1 MSNTIRSS
9 NKKMTVD
16 IFIPCFVDQIY
27 PQTAFNMIKVLEK
40 AGCTVNYNPNQTCCG
55 QPAFNGGYWEQ
66 CKDVGE
72 KFIRDFPNDRYIVSP
87 SASCVGMVKNYYP
100 ELFHNTVLHNEYKTI
115 QKNIFELSDFLVN
128 VLKITDLG
136 ASFTG
141 RATYHDSCSGLREVG
156 IRQEPRILLSHV
168 KGLELVEMNDTDTC
182 CGFGGT
188 FSVKYEQIA
197 VGMAEQKI
205 IHADETKADYLISTD
220 LSCLMHLDGYMK
232 KHGKKM
238 KVMHLA
244 DVLATT
250 L

>member
-1 MSNTIRSS
+1 ML
-9 NKKMTVD
+9 VD

-27 PQTAFNMIKVLEK
+27 PNAALNMIKVLER

-55 QPAFNGGYWEQ
+55 QPAFNGGYWDQ
-66 CKDVGE
+66 CKEVGE
-72 KFIRDFPNDRYIVSP
+72 KFIKDFPNDRYIVSP

-100 ELFHNTVLHNEYKTI
+100 ELFHNTVLHNEYKII

-128 VLKITDLG
+128 VLNVTDIG
-136 ASFTG
+136 AKLNGS
-141 RATYHDSCSGLREVG
+141 ATYHDSCSGLREIG
-156 IRQEPRILLSHV
+156 LKKEPRLLLSKV
-168 KGLELVEMNDTDTC
+168 KGLELREMADNETC

-188 FSVKYEQIA
+188 FSVKYESIA

-205 IHADETKADYLISTD
+205 INAEATNADYIISTD
-220 LSCLMHLDGYMK
+220 LSCLMHMEGYLQ

-244 DVLATT
+244 DVLASGW
-250 L
+250 